1 MKRRNRCA
9 VFLNRQMKKE
19 SLQMKSISFRIE
31 NYIAYV
37 TINRPEVLNCF
48 NYDALS
54 QLQQIVDE
62 LHIAENVRVVIFTG
76 AGDKAFSAGADLK
89 ERKTLTIQEVHR
101 NVRAIRDVFNSIAN
115 LPQPTIAAV
124 NGHALGGGFEW
135 LLACDF
141 AIAVN
146 EALLGLT
153 ETSWAIIPGA
163 GGTQRLP
170 RLIGEMKAKEMI
182 LTAAKITASEAASLG
197 IVLKTVPRESLLMEC
212 ESLAMRMMQNGPVA
226 VRQAKYAITQG
237 MNTDIQTGLAI
248 ESKAYELVIPTEDR
262 LEALQ
267 AFSEKRQPAF
277 QGK

>member
-1 MKRRNRCA
+1 
-9 VFLNRQMKKE
+9 
-19 SLQMKSISFRIE
+19 MKSISFRIE

-48 NYDALS
+48 NYDTLS
-54 QLQQIVDE
+54 QLQQVVDE

-76 AGDKAFSAGADLK
+76 AGDKAFSAGADLQ
-89 ERKTLTIQEVHR
+89 ERKTLTTQEVRR
-101 NVRAIRDVFNSIAN
+101 NVRAIRDVFNGIAN

-141 AIAVN
+141 AMAVN

-170 RLIGEMKAKEMI
+170 RIIGEMKAKEMI
-182 LTAAKITASEAASLG
+182 LTAAKITAKEAAALG
-197 IVLKTVPRESLLMEC
+197 IILKAVSREALLDEC
-212 ESLAMRMMQNGPVA
+212 ESLAMRIMQNGPVA
-226 VRQAKYAITQG
+226 IRQAKYAITQG
-237 MNTDIQTGLAI
+237 MNTDLQTGLAI